1 MKPKPFIVISL
12 LTLWLVSACS
22 NTAPT
27 EPTAAPVDVAA
38 TALSIAETSIA
49 ETLQAVPPTG
59 TPIPTPT
66 DTPYYLTAHI
76 WAEEARVPIIN
87 YHQFAPNTSKRST
100 DHKIRMEDF
109 IAGMDA
115 LNQAGFVPIAL
126 EDWLKGDLY
135 VPEGKKP
142 VVFTMDDLFYN
153 NQIRLDENG
162 DPRPDTGLALAWKYG
177 QQHPEFGFEW
187 ALFSNLGD
195 KWYAEGDPEGKWK
208 GELAKTIIWCIEHDA
223 RVYNHTY
230 RHIRLD
236 LSDAQGI
243 TWELQ
248 QNDLFLREL
257 LASKGREDLIPQL
270 GNMFAIPFGYWP
282 AGGAYTAMVNYVTPE
297 GDPMLGIFDIDWLI
311 NGAKFMAPPYSAA
324 FDPLR
329 IPRIAMP
336 TEAVDYLVEHK
347 DEFPTMV
354 SCQVGPLDADQAS
367 NVDYLGAAIQASIES
382 GMCPAGVYI
391 IEGKTFDARADQ
403 SPHWIEQKR

>member
-1 MKPKPFIVISL
+1 MKKRFQFIVILTAIAL
-12 LTLWLVSACS
+12 LASACG
-22 NTAPT
+22 TAPANPPTT
-27 EPTAAPVDVAA
+27 EPIDVSG
-38 TALSIAETSIA
+38 TALALAQTSIA
-49 ETLQAVPPTG
+49 ETAQAVPPTD

-66 DTPYYLTAHI
+66 DVPYYLTAHI
-76 WAEEARVPIIN
+76 WAEEPRVPIIN
-87 YHQFAPNTSKRST
+87 YHQFAPNTSKQST

-115 LNQAGFVPIAL
+115 LNQAGFAPIAL
-126 EDWLKGDLY
+126 EDWIKGDLY
-135 VPEGKKP
+135 VPNGRRP

-162 DPRPDTGLALAWKYG
+162 VPLADTGLALAWEYG

-195 KWYAEGDPEGKWK
+195 KWYAAGDAEGKWK
-208 GELAKTIIWCIEHDA
+208 DELTATIIWCLENNA
-223 RVYNHTY
+223 RIYNHTY

-236 LSDAQGI
+236 LSDGQGV

-257 LASKGREDLIPQL
+257 LVKAGREDLIPQL

-282 AGGAYTAMVNYVTPE
+282 EGGAYTAMVNYANPE
-297 GDPMLGIFDIDWLI
+297 GEAMLALFDIDWLI
-311 NGAKFMAPPYSAA
+311 NGVKFMAPPYAES

-336 TEAVDYLVEHK
+336 PEAVAYLVENQN
-347 DEFPTMV
+347 DFPTMIE
-354 SCQVGPLDADQAS
+354 CQLGPLDADQATDQ
-367 NVDYLGAAIQASIES
+367 NYLAGAIQASIAS
-382 GMCPAGVYI
+382 GSCPAGIYI
-391 IEGKTFDARADQ
+391 VEGNTFDAREGVNPQ
-403 SPHWIEQKR
+403 VIY

>member
-1 MKPKPFIVISL
+1 MRKSLQLIVFFLSIALFI
-12 LTLWLVSACS
+12 SACG
-22 NTAPT
+22 TTTPVAPT
-27 EPTAAPVDVAA
+27 DAPIDANA
-38 TALSIAETSIA
+38 TALAMAATMAVETMAAI
-49 ETLQAVPPTG
+49 PTA
-59 TPIPTPT
+59 TIVPTPT
-66 DTPYYLTAHI
+66 EVPFYLNANI

-87 YHQFAPNTSKRST
+87 YHQFAPNTSKQST

-109 IAGMDA
+109 INGMDA

-162 DPRPDTGLALAWKYG
+162 VPLADTGLAAAWKYG

-195 KWYAEGDPEGKWK
+195 KWYAAGDAEGKWK
-208 GELAKTIIWCIEHDA
+208 DELAASIIWCLEHDA

-236 LSDAQGI
+236 RSDAQGVS
-243 TWELQ
+243 WELQ

-282 AGGAYTAMVNYVTPE
+282 EGGAYNAMVNYISPE
-297 GDPMLGIFDIDWLI
+297 GDPMLGLFDIDWLI
-311 NGAKFMAPPYSAA
+311 NGAKFMAPPYSAE
-324 FDPLR
+324 FDPMR

-336 TEAVDYLVEHK
+336 PEAIAYIVEHK
-347 DEFPTMV
+347 DEFPAMV
-354 SCQVGPLDADQAS
+354 SCQIGPLDAEQVS
-367 NVDYLGAAIQASIES
+367 NQEYIAGAIQASITS
-382 GMCPAGVYI
+382 GACPAGVYI
-391 IEGKTFDARADQ
+391 IEGQTFDARAGTVPQ
-403 SPHWIEQKR
+403 VMY